1 MRVLATSAAAARLAP
16 LTAMYQ
22 LTTGIPI
29 QFDSIA
35 TLTQYATVRLRS
47 ISNPSVLN
55 LTHEAWL
62 VTASAMG
69 DGLAAGAF
77 ADLSHLISL
86 DSRLQWTDMFTQ
98 TREAGL
104 IYGRQVIALPLS
116 TYSYQL
122 HYRVDLLAKYNRTV
136 PTTWRQLIQTAS
148 QLNGTEGKWG
158 FCGNW
163 GPCALL
169 GTNLVKLVMASMTQ
183 TLGGSQ
189 GWLIDPDSLQNL
201 VDSPAMM
208 ETLDIIKALHRL
220 SSPFI
225 SSAQDCSLPVPLFVT
240 GECFMTISHGSTFKY
255 LSHISR
261 ADLVGP
267 VRGNMGAA
275 LLPGSDRVLDRPSN
289 SLVPCTIQRCPHA
302 SQYQQADGSW
312 LLVNHSPGFEAIL
325 TTINA
330 QSTPEL
336 RFFSYSV
343 LSYSVLQLASAGVLD
358 ALVLDPD
365 SGRQQG
371 KPGAGHASPITQQL
385 PTMTSCVAC
394 WLPACAQLPAIAA
407 DSLPTRLS
415 QLDVRRW
422 VAAGFQADDAA
433 RFLAAHRASLQHP
446 NMHVQIRIPGA
457 SAFLSTAGNMVLK
470 ITTQQQDHERVMAEA
485 AASLTTSF
493 TRLFGYN
500 TSLFRTWYWA
510 SLNRQLSQPPPP
522 SPPSLTSPP
531 LPSAARSQEPGQWGA
546 VGGMAGLIA
555 LVVGLGATLMV
566 AVAALLVS
574 CCCPPPTCL
583 VLQASPEAAV
593 GPAADLAP
601 GPGCRAAHLPAGHRH
616 PGVIA
621 CHCFCSAPTLLPRPI
636 RTYRRPLGPPPLAAA
651 LRSSTWLWDSLAPE
665 VMNMALKL
673 HNDCLR
679 TLAADHQGYESV
691 WEGDSFV
698 IAFPHPAPALR
709 FAAAVQQ
716 ALLLLDWPSALLA
729 TPPAAVLWM
738 APQRKTRAQQGQPP
752 PGLPSVSSSQPSL
765 LSGTLASMLST
776 QSRAAL
782 SLRSPQLQI
791 GHSLSTI
798 LHRRQLAPPQA
809 HHQMLRKCT
818 LQFEPEG
825 KPDEGSSSGDLGAA
839 CASAP
844 AAARQE
850 LALPC
855 VHSALLATEAAAAGP
870 PSRGLMAT
878 PAAHP
883 HLVPISLPQDYTSC
897 LSRSTSHNASTSTA
911 PSDTI
916 IRVTLQPLA
925 QLTPTA
931 LDSPPPPPLTER
943 RGAVGPV
950 ATVGV
955 GSTTAASALLP
966 APGQA
971 QLAKSPAQQPPQTS
985 LAAAPSWQLDAK
997 AQTLCG
1003 TVHASYAVP
1012 GLVSGDHDNLAD
1024 IASGRLAK
1032 KATHVRDSGLT
1043 SSDSSSK
1050 RFTPN
1055 TSRTRVSK
1063 CKSAMSL
1070 RPLNLPQLPHITID
1084 ETANETRQPSAAF
1097 GALSLPMA
1105 LPKQASLS
1113 SSAFAA
1119 LSSPMA
1125 QPEDVSLS
1133 AAITSEIGGSAAH
1146 TLGTLW
1152 SSKWRPCLKTTT
1164 ARPAGAVLVWRG
1176 LRVRMGMHCGLA
1188 CAAHSS
1194 YNRIMARQVYS
1205 GPLRSVSAAVAD
1217 AAQGGQ
1223 VLLSHDCVNAL
1234 LVSGGSKAGEA
1245 AGELPPECKLYHWGY
1260 HRLSGTTEQRPA
1272 PATQIVA
1279 MLPKPLAARL
1289 AVLPLQLR
1297 KSECL
1302 LPGVWAAPVPRQLG
1316 NNQGCGA
1323 YLVGLQLAGAGA
1335 LLAWNLPLTVA
1346 ALQAVQQLMH
1356 ECAAQMADGRAAVVV
1371 EDELSALCGISTP
1384 AKRPSQQLLRSA
1396 TSFVSSIAMKM
1407 SATDKTPTALENRP
1421 SAYEERATRTP
1432 DGIRAS
1438 SANTSSSRQQATHD
1452 RQRLTRRLSALRSQ
1466 PKDVQEPCIVALPSA
1481 SQPIYVVLAC
1491 RSAHAALSLA
1501 FTLRQRLLDM
1511 DWPSEMLMHEL
1522 CEEVHSAWRAPR
1534 DVALSPTSA
1543 SHSPRLIQHV
1553 RVACEPARRAGGPHV
1568 FAASMLRGIRLRAV
1582 VAEVPG
1588 GACKVATNSTG
1599 RPVYNSRALRQVHEL
1614 LRQAGP
1620 GQVLVTRAVMA
1631 ECQHVL
1637 PSPTH

>member
-1 MRVLATSAAAARLAP
+1 
-16 LTAMYQ
+16 
-22 LTTGIPI
+22 
-29 QFDSIA
+29 
-35 TLTQYATVRLRS
+35 
-47 ISNPSVLN
+47 
-55 LTHEAWL
+55 
-62 VTASAMG
+62 
-69 DGLAAGAF
+69 
-77 ADLSHLISL
+77 
-86 DSRLQWTDMFTQ
+86 
-98 TREAGL
+98 
-104 IYGRQVIALPLS
+104 
-116 TYSYQL
+116 
-122 HYRVDLLAKYNRTV
+122 
-136 PTTWRQLIQTAS
+136 
-148 QLNGTEGKWG
+148 
-158 FCGNW
+158 
-163 GPCALL
+163 
-169 GTNLVKLVMASMTQ
+169 
-183 TLGGSQ
+183 
-189 GWLIDPDSLQNL
+189 
-201 VDSPAMM
+201 
-208 ETLDIIKALHRL
+208 
-220 SSPFI
+220 
-225 SSAQDCSLPVPLFVT
+225 
-240 GECFMTISHGSTFKY
+240 
-255 LSHISR
+255 
-261 ADLVGP
+261 
-267 VRGNMGAA
+267 MGAA

-289 SLVPCTIQRCPHA
+289 ILVPCTLQRCPHA

-343 LSYSVLQLASAGVLD
+343 LSYLASAGVLD

-365 SGRQQG
+365 S
-371 KPGAGHASPITQQL
+371 
-385 PTMTSCVAC
+385 
-394 WLPACAQLPAIAA
+394 

-566 AVAALLVS
+566 AVAALLVR
-574 CCCPPPTCL
+574 PHLKRLWAQQQTWRQAPGVGPHTCL
-583 VLQASPEAAV
+583 LVTDIQ
-593 GPAADLAP
+593 D
-601 GPGCRAAHLPAGHRH
+601 
-616 PGVIA
+616 
-621 CHCFCSAPTLLPRPI
+621 
-636 RTYRRPLGPPPLAAA
+636 
-651 LRSSTWLWDSLAPE
+651 STWLWDSLAPE

-698 IAFPHPAPALR
+698 IAFPHPALALR

-752 PGLPSVSSSQPSL
+752 PGLPSVSSSQLSL
-765 LSGTLASMLST
+765 LSGTLASMLSNR
-776 QSRAAL
+776 SRAAL

-791 GHSLSTI
+791 GRSLSTL

-809 HHQMLRKCT
+809 QHQMLRKCT

-931 LDSPPPPPLTER
+931 LDSPPPPPLAER

-1371 EDELSALCGISTP
+1371 EDELSALCGISTS

-1438 SANTSSSRQQATHD
+1438 SVNTSSSRQQATHD

-1466 PKDVQEPCIVALPSA
+1466 PKDVQEPCVVALPSA

-1491 RSAHAALSLA
+1491 GSAHAALTLA

-1631 ECQHVL
+1631 ACQHVL